1 MSKIRVAH
9 FSTSESGGAAIAA
22 QRLNRLLINGGIQ
35 SQLFTRTNLGPFDH
49 TKIQKYGRLYLGK
62 LITKIQEVLS
72 VKKYGILTPVSI
84 SAINIK
90 KVLNSNY
97 DIIHIHNWYNL
108 FSEGDLAKIAKK
120 VPLVLTLHDERILT
134 GGCHVTLGCRNFT
147 KNCNNCPGIKIPRV
161 SLAPFTHSLESAT
174 KGDFGVTLICPS
186 HWIASQANVSKYI
199 AGVKSVSVIPNAIDV
214 PTDFKDLL
222 FNRKSSKTVNL
233 LFVAANIKAHVKGLS
248 FLLSTLSK
256 YSSEFKESTGITLN
270 LTVIGGPRESNL
282 IQKDLQV
289 KYLGSHSPQGISSL
303 MKDFDFLIVPSYS
316 ENLPN
321 VISEAQLVGLP
332 VIASNMAGIPEL
344 VQESI
349 SGFLFSLD
357 EKSLMD
363 AITRA
368 VESESLNEMA
378 SRAREGALIR
388 SDEIRIFEEHVKV
401 YSQSLGLL

>member
-1 MSKIRVAH
+1 MYKIRVAH

-22 QRLNRLLINGGIQ
+22 QRLNKLLVNGGIE
-35 SQLFTRTNLGPFDH
+35 SQLFTRNNLGLFNP
-49 TKIQKYGRLYLGK
+49 TKIQRYGRLLLGK
-62 LITKIQEVLS
+62 IVTKIQEVLS
-72 VKKYGILTPVSI
+72 VKTYGILTPVSI
-84 SAINIK
+84 STVNMK
-90 KVLNSNY
+90 NLLNSDY

-108 FSEGDLAKIAKK
+108 FSESDLAKIASRF
-120 VPLVLTLHDERILT
+120 PLVLTLHDERILT

-147 KNCNNCPGIKIPRV
+147 NNCKNCPGIQIPGI
-161 SLAPFTHSLESAT
+161 SLALFTHSLENASR
-174 KGDFGVTLICPS
+174 GDFGVTLICPS
-186 HWIASQANVSKYI
+186 YWIASQASISKQT
-199 AGVKSVSVIPNAIDV
+199 AWVKNVSVIPNAIDV
-214 PTDFKDLL
+214 PTDFKDSI
-222 FNRKSSKTVNL
+222 FSRKSSKTVNL

-270 LTVIGGPRESNL
+270 LTVVGGPRESNL
-282 IQKDLQV
+282 IQEDLQV

-303 MKDFDFLIVPSYS
+303 MKDFDFLVVPSYS

-368 VESESLNEMA
+368 VESENLNEVA

>member
-1 MSKIRVAH
+1 MPKIRVAH

-22 QRLNRLLINGGIQ
+22 QRLNKLLVNGGIQ
-35 SQLFTRTNLGPFDH
+35 SQLFTRSNLGPFNPS
-49 TKIQKYGRLYLGK
+49 KIQMYNRLFLGK
-62 LITKIQEVLS
+62 LMTKIQEVLS

-90 KVLNSNY
+90 KVLNSDY

-108 FSEGDLAKIAKK
+108 FSEGDLAKIVKK

-134 GGCHVTLGCRNFT
+134 GGCHVTLGCMNFT
-147 KNCNNCPGIKIPRV
+147 NNCNNCPGIKIPGV

-174 KGDFGVTLICPS
+174 RGDFGVTLICPS
-186 HWIASQANVSKYI
+186 HWIASQANLSKYI

-214 PTDFKDLL
+214 PADFKVLL
-222 FNRKSSKTVNL
+222 FSRQSSKKVNL

-248 FLLSTLSK
+248 FLLSTLNK
-256 YSSEFKESTGITLN
+256 YSSEFKERTGMTLN
-270 LTVIGGPRESNL
+270 LTVVGGPQESNS
-282 IQKDLQV
+282 IQDDLQV
-289 KYLGSHSPQGISSL
+289 NYLGSQSSQGISSL
-303 MKDFDFLIVPSYS
+303 MKNFDFLIVPSYS

-332 VIASNMAGIPEL
+332 VIASSMAGIPEL
-344 VQESI
+344 VQDSS

-357 EKSLMD
+357 EQSLMD
-363 AITRA
+363 AIIRA
-368 VESESLNEMA
+368 VDSEKLNEIA
-378 SRAREGALIR
+378 SRAREDALTR